1 MRVNREKSLP
11 NSKPLKSSDKSD
23 SFKFDQQDPL
33 QELERVIANSY
44 ASNNPSEA
52 PASQRDR
59 SSSKTS
65 RVESQAEFF
74 ISAEALERPEVQE
87 YMKLYQREHQS
98 AK

>member
-1 MRVNREKSLP
+1 MKL
-11 NSKPLKSSDKSD
+11 
-23 SFKFDQQDPL
+23 DQEEPW

-44 ASNNPSEA
+44 ASNNRSQA
-52 PASQRDR
+52 AASQRDK

-65 RVESQAEFF
+65 RVDSQAEFF

-87 YMKLYQREHQS
+87 YLKLYQQREHHS